1 MPESRNVGEVRR
13 LVEARAHDCC
23 EYCRSQARYATQSF
37 SVEHILARARG
48 GETTVENL
56 ALACQGCNSHKYDK
70 VQAPDPVTG
79 QPVPLFH
86 PRRMQWE
93 ERFAWSGDFTRMVGI
108 SPTGRATIEALSLN
122 RPGVV
127 NLRRVLY
134 RHGEH
139 PPPIPLTEIDTA
151 SVMYEEEEEHN

>member
-1 MPESRNVGEVRR
+1 MPESRIIGEVRR

-23 EYCRSQARYATQSF
+23 EYCRSQSRYATQSF

-48 GETTVENL
+48 GETTAENL
-56 ALACQGCNSHKYDK
+56 ALACQGCNNHKYDK
-70 VQAPDPVTG
+70 MQAPDPVTG
-79 QPVPLFH
+79 RLVPLFH
-86 PRRMQWE
+86 PRRMRWE
-93 ERFAWSGDFTRMVGI
+93 KHFAWGGDFTLIVGI
-108 SPTGRATIEALSLN
+108 SPTGRATVEALSLN

-139 PPPIPLTEIDTA
+139 PPPIPANEGDTVSLT
-151 SVMYEEEEEHN
+151 YEEEEERS